1 LRWLISAF
9 VLFLIATGGLITYS
23 YILTPGDTVT
33 TSPPPASAP
42 PAQANSTKA
51 KTKKTSLPAAKESTE
66 IPQLDIASNARD
78 KSHEATGNSLLIALI
93 VMSIATLFSVAISF
107 YLYRWRRLLLANSH
121 MVVPEAF
128 GTWINTLNNEIRKN
142 SQSVTNGFGHFDQRC
157 GSMEEKLSSLIDTFM
172 TLHRA
177 LDEKDTEIKR
187 LKRGYDAEIY
197 RKFVGRFI
205 RVDQAIVDLLASGQA
220 DQTGLEQVQKLLEDA
235 FDECGLEK
243 FSPSVGDDY
252 RQTQG
257 VADNPKVIPPE
268 KPDDAFNIAEVLEA
282 GYRRR
287 NQEGYEVILPAKV
300 KIFGM
305 NT

>member
-1 LRWLISAF
+1 MRWLVSAL
-9 VLFLIATGGLITYS
+9 VVFLVAIGGLIIYTYVWTS
-23 YILTPGDTVT
+23 GDTSATSTLPVT
-33 TSPPPASAP
+33 AP
-42 PAQANSTKA
+42 PAPTNISKA
-51 KTKKTSLPAAKESTE
+51 KQKKASSSTTKESSE
-66 IPQLDIASNARD
+66 IPQQDVATNTRD
-78 KSHEATGNSLLIALI
+78 KSHEATTNFLLIALT
-93 VMSIATLFSVAISF
+93 VMSIATLLAVAITF

-128 GTWINTLNNEIRKN
+128 GSWINTLNSEIRKN
-142 SQSVTNGFGHFDQRC
+142 SQSVTNGFDSFNQRC
-157 GSMEEKLSSLIDTFM
+157 GSIEERVSSLIDTFM
-172 TLHRA
+172 TLHKA
-177 LDEKDTEIKR
+177 LDEKDAEIKR

-197 RKFVGRFI
+197 RKFIARFI
-205 RVDQAIVDLLASGQA
+205 RVDQAVEDILASGQVNPA
-220 DQTGLEQVQKLLEDA
+220 DLQLVKRLLEDA

-243 FSPSVGDDY
+243 FSPNIGDDF

-305 NT
+305 SA